1 MKNKTIAQIVSSD
14 IRTSKIFKKYGIDF
28 CCGGGKLLSKV
39 CEEKNINKST
49 VLDEIKQLDNKSI
62 EPKFDKMDLELLI
75 NHIIETHH
83 KYVREM
89 IPIIK
94 EFAEKVSKVHGGSN
108 PEILLIA
115 RVFSELSIEL
125 LQHLIKEEKILF
137 PHIIKLSAKEK
148 NKTSFS
154 TSFDSIEN
162 PIKMMELDHSK
173 AGNYLKQIK
182 ILSNYFKP
190 PLHACNTYKALYH
203 NLKEFQDD
211 LHIHIHLENNI
222 LFPKALEME

>member
-94 EFAEKVSKVHGGSN
+94 EFAEKVSKVHGS
-108 PEILLIA
+108 
-115 RVFSELSIEL
+115 
-125 LQHLIKEEKILF
+125 
-137 PHIIKLSAKEK
+137 
-148 NKTSFS
+148 
-154 TSFDSIEN
+154 
-162 PIKMMELDHSK
+162 
-173 AGNYLKQIK
+173 
-182 ILSNYFKP
+182 
-190 PLHACNTYKALYH
+190 
-203 NLKEFQDD
+203 
-211 LHIHIHLENNI
+211 
-222 LFPKALEME
+222 